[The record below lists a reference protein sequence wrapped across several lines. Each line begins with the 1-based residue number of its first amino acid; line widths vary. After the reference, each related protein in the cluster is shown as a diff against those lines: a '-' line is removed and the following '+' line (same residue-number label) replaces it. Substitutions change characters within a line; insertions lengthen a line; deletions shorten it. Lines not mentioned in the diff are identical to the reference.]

1 MQAAS
6 AAISLLGFRVD
17 LMWQS
22 VLVRMRWRSTAGSG
36 GSSTSLAGGGGW
48 VRGRRRTASARSL

>member
-6 AAISLLGFRVD
+6 AAISLLGVAVD

-22 VLVRMRWRSTAGSG
+22 VLVRMRWRSTAGSDG
-36 GSSTSLAGGGGW
+36 ASTSLAGGEGW
-48 VRGRRRTASARSL
+48 VRARGRTAAARSL